1 MIFSASALALG
12 LLLAGPARAQDG
24 AAGANSGAA
33 LSDLDR
39 AYQKEFAFLHAEKAS
54 LQARLAELQAERARR
69 VGGADGELDRLQ
81 GRLLSLTRQADAAE
95 ALLAD
100 TQRAGDR
107 ATEGAQVL
115 ETTLSQA
122 AATLERPELVPAEG
136 EAGGVG
142 AGGPVDGAA
151 TEAQARALAS
161 LFTVAAEDLAR
172 GGALRTVPGEVF
184 LAGGTAARGT
194 VVEVGEVAR
203 FAVVD
208 GQGAALVPAGEGRL
222 RVAPGLGAA
231 EATALSAGSVP
242 EVVGLHLYESLSR
255 RVEDRAEKTLSDW
268 MAAGGL
274 IGWVIMGLGAVAV
287 IMATIRAAILLA
299 AGRGVEALGARV
311 AEALAR
317 GRADEALSAARQAGG
332 PGGRLLSTVV
342 AAWQAAPAA
351 GREYLDGVATEA
363 LLREAPAIDRF
374 AATLKVISAVAPLL
388 GLLGTVTGMIG
399 TFELITEFGTGD
411 PRMLSTGISLALVT
425 TQQGLVV
432 AIPTLLVGNVLK
444 GRADAVIEALEAGV
458 LSALNAVDPDRPQVI
473 EAPAVRA
480 PAAAAAPE
488 PAHA

>member
-1 MIFSASALALG
+1 MILSASALALG

-24 AAGANSGAA
+24 APAAPSGAA

-54 LQARLAELQAERARR
+54 LQARLTELQTERARR

-142 AGGPVDGAA
+142 AVDGAA

-172 GGALRTVPGEVF
+172 GGALRTVEGEIF
-184 LAGGTAARGT
+184 LAGGTAARGA

-231 EATALSAGSVP
+231 EATALAAGAVP

-274 IGWVIMGLGAVAV
+274 IGWVIIGLGAVAV
-287 IMATIRAAILLA
+287 VMATIRAGILLA

-311 AEALAR
+311 AELLAQ
-317 GRADEALSAARQAGG
+317 GRADQALAAARKAGG

-351 GREYLDGVATEA
+351 GREYLDGIGTEA

-473 EAPAVRA
+473 EPPVVQASAAAVEPAV
-480 PAAAAAPE
+480 E